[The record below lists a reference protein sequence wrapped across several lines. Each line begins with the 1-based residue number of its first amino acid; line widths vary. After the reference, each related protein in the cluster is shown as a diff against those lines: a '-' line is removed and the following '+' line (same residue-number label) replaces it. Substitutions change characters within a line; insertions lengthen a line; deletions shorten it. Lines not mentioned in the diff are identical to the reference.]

1 LGRVRVHDGEA
12 PVALTSGGN
21 LAGLARVAF
30 EAVTGEFNADVKQSE
45 AIYRDATRGMS
56 DDSIRLELSQERL
69 RRELAKGPS
78 NYRAIARAE
87 LEVRRSEQSLR
98 GENERLER
106 QFRETG
112 RQANNMGRGM
122 LAGSGALRGMG
133 RNLAFASAGFLGGTG
148 LIYGMR
154 NAIGAASNLE
164 EQTNKVGVTF
174 QAAGKDVIA
183 WSGTTATTMGIASDQ
198 ALEYAGTLGGILKA
212 SGLARKESAGFSM
225 ELVGLAADMASFN
238 NTSIE
243 DALQAIRSGLVGESE
258 PLRRFQVLLT
268 EANVSQEA
276 MRMTGKKTAA
286 ELTQGDKV
294 LARRNL
300 ILKQTTDQ
308 QGDYARTAD
317 GLANSQRTLS
327 ALWREANIIV
337 GQALVPAFKDAV
349 QGARD
354 WLAEDENR
362 EQMQRTVN
370 QLVKDGEQVVRGFV
384 KAMRLV
390 KDVSEPVVDALGG
403 VGNAVEAMTVLWV
416 AWKVKAL
423 LGFGATA
430 AASKTTATSMVAD
443 ATVAGR
449 AWDIA
454 TRPRVMTVTTAGVGG
469 GTYVGSRGSRG
480 FPVRGGLRNA
490 LPILTTNPALATAA
504 AVLAASGAAGA
515 KTGDRVDQRRRLL
528 NGEYGE
534 QFPHLTNAAYF
545 VVNGQGTAAQ
555 KKAIRAVWD
564 NTDANGYAAQERML
578 IKAEGAYTSGPHR
591 TTPPPVTGGG
601 GKGGGGKG
609 GSTFTMAQFESQQAT
624 IQERAIDAEPS
635 ASTADDVKYA
645 KAELALIRRALAE
658 LSLTRDQR
666 VALKQRRNALLADL
680 ASIEQQDE
688 QEAQAIRDK
697 RDAARKAARAKREAR
712 EKAEQEAEANHMD
725 KVMKRAQA
733 HYDRMAK
740 LTKGTDFST
749 RKGLR
754 AAALR
759 YVDKDGKP
767 KATGDDKPPTAGEI
781 ARMLHDFASG
791 LHGVIG
797 SYAGNVGDSP
807 ADYGMM
813 GTQSQLQTME
823 LAKQTQI
830 LENFT
835 GAVRHPFTGY
845 HRTEGTTTLLGVG
858 F

>member
-1 LGRVRVHDGEA
+1 
-12 PVALTSGGN
+12 
-21 LAGLARVAF
+21 
-30 EAVTGEFNADVKQSE
+30 
-45 AIYRDATRGMS
+45 
-56 DDSIRLELSQERL
+56 
-69 RRELAKGPS
+69 
-78 NYRAIARAE
+78 
-87 LEVRRSEQSLR
+87 
-98 GENERLER
+98 
-106 QFRETG
+106 
-112 RQANNMGRGM
+112 
-122 LAGSGALRGMG
+122 
-133 RNLAFASAGFLGGTG
+133 
-148 LIYGMR
+148 
-154 NAIGAASNLE
+154 
-164 EQTNKVGVTF
+164 
-174 QAAGKDVIA
+174 
-183 WSGTTATTMGIASDQ
+183 
-198 ALEYAGTLGGILKA
+198 
-212 SGLARKESAGFSM
+212 
-225 ELVGLAADMASFN
+225 
-238 NTSIE
+238 
-243 DALQAIRSGLVGESE
+243 
-258 PLRRFQVLLT
+258 
-268 EANVSQEA
+268 
-276 MRMTGKKTAA
+276 
-286 ELTQGDKV
+286 
-294 LARRNL
+294 
-300 ILKQTTDQ
+300 
-308 QGDYARTAD
+308 
-317 GLANSQRTLS
+317 
-327 ALWREANIIV
+327 
-337 GQALVPAFKDAV
+337 
-349 QGARD
+349 
-354 WLAEDENR
+354 
-362 EQMQRTVN
+362 
-370 QLVKDGEQVVRGFV
+370 
-384 KAMRLV
+384 
-390 KDVSEPVVDALGG
+390 
-403 VGNAVEAMTVLWV
+403 
-416 AWKVKAL
+416 
-423 LGFGATA
+423 
-430 AASKTTATSMVAD
+430 
-443 ATVAGR
+443 
-449 AWDIA
+449 
-454 TRPRVMTVTTAGVGG
+454 
-469 GTYVGSRGSRG
+469 
-480 FPVRGGLRNA
+480 
-490 LPILTTNPALATAA
+490 
-504 AVLAASGAAGA
+504 
-515 KTGDRVDQRRRLL
+515 
-528 NGEYGE
+528 
-534 QFPHLTNAAYF
+534 
-545 VVNGQGTAAQ
+545 
-555 KKAIRAVWD
+555 
-564 NTDANGYAAQERML
+564 
-578 IKAEGAYTSGPHR
+578 
-591 TTPPPVTGGG
+591 VTGGG